1 MLQNYRRLVTDMRET
16 AKLTQRTGEDKAFVC
31 ELCGLKLTQAAD
43 EFERLLKKLAEL
55 DDDRK

>member
-1 MLQNYRRLVTDMRET
+1 MRET
-16 AKLTQRTGEDKAFVC
+16 AKLTQRAGEDKAFVC